1 MVQVCIKAE
10 GDRRVE
16 ALKLRPSNTASGAWG
31 RRVFENDWSYLQW
44 NAPDE
49 LPAIPYWVPPFL

>member
-1 MVQVCIKAE
+1 MKAE

-16 ALKLRPSNTASGAWG
+16 ALKQRPSNTASGAWG